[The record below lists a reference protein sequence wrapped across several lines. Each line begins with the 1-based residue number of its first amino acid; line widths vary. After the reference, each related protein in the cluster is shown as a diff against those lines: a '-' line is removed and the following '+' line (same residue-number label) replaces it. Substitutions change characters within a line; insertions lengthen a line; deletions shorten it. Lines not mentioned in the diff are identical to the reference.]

1 MLVLTRHTGDAIM
14 IGDEVTITVLG
25 IKGHQVRIG
34 IQAPRDVAVNRK
46 EVHDRIG
53 TGKGYGGILSFG
65 LKANAD
71 LIISLPAYNHNCR
84 PEYNLYKMKLL
95 SFLY

>member
-46 EVHDRIG
+46 EVHDRIQG
-53 TGKGYGGILSFG
+53 ELLAEGLARKG
-65 LKANAD
+65 A
-71 LIISLPAYNHNCR
+71 
-84 PEYNLYKMKLL
+84 E
-95 SFLY
+95 